1 MPPSLKIL
9 HPTGD
14 PPYPPTE
21 PVRVNSTEPVQIRTS
36 GFDGEISVWVK
47 DYHGLK
53 KKGDGMEYFS
63 EKGREGM
70 TYGIVVRGERTWR
83 IAERSSLLTTLKVV
97 SSNRHQPTISCLE
110 TCLRSRSAI
119 AYHGGHQ

>member
-9 HPTGD
+9 HPVGD

-36 GFDGEISVWVK
+36 GFDGEIAVWVK

-70 TYGIVVRGERTWR
+70 TYGIVVRGERSELITEGTK
-83 IAERSSLLTTLKVV
+83 AELAPKAV
-97 SSNRHQPTISCLE
+97 SSNQHRPTTSCSGM
-110 TCLRSRSAI
+110 CSRSRFAI
-119 AYHGGHQ
+119 ACHGVLQ

>member
-1 MPPSLKIL
+1 MAPSLKIL

-21 PVRVNSTEPVQIRTS
+21 PVRVNSTTPVQIRTS

-70 TYGIVVRGERTWR
+70 TYGIVVRGEC
-83 IAERSSLLTTLKVV
+83 
-97 SSNRHQPTISCLE
+97 NQLE
-110 TCLRSRSAI
+110 S
-119 AYHGGHQ
+119 

>member
-1 MPPSLKIL
+1 MKRALREANADSSIIAWILLQLDIDFLKRFRSMAPSLKIL

-21 PVRVNSTEPVQIRTS
+21 PVRVNSTTPVQIRTS
-36 GFDGEISVWVK
+36 GFLGEISVWVK

-53 KKGDGMEYFS
+53 KKGDGMEYFG

-70 TYGIVVRGERTWR
+70 TYGIVVRGEHD
-83 IAERSSLLTTLKVV
+83 RS
-97 SSNRHQPTISCLE
+97 
-110 TCLRSRSAI
+110 
-119 AYHGGHQ
+119 